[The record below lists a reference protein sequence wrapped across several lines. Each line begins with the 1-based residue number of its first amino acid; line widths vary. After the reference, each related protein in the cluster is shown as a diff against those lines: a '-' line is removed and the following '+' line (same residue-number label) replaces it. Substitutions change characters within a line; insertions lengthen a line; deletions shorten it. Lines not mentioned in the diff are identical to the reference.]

1 MSNNKVKVNMNATC
15 EPNYLCESKIFT
27 IDDIMS
33 QDDCTNLIMAVTTA
47 GFNKSSQS
55 GGGHGRTGR
64 EDARTS
70 EFHVMID
77 NVLSSKIW
85 NSIKKFAPPDVTHL
99 SASGYVSNANVA
111 KEWKPVMVNDRI
123 RIYKYEVGEVFP
135 EHIDYKM
142 CRKVYRDGKQYQ
154 QMTFMTLLIYLN
166 DNFEGGQT
174 GFWTQHDEIG
184 KKEHC
189 RFLRGSENKP
199 HQVVVTPVTGMV
211 LINDQ
216 NLLHEGMAPTKGTK
230 YVLRTDIVYE
240 RELPMHAKIL
250 KTLPSDYFKEREEEW
265 EKLFETSCKN
275 YAD

>member
-1 MSNNKVKVNMNATC
+1 MSA
-15 EPNYLCESKIFT
+15 PNYLCDNKIFT
-27 IDDIMS
+27 LDNVMS
-33 QDDCTNLIMAVTTA
+33 PTDCDNLIRTATDA
-47 GFNKSSQS
+47 GFNKSSVS

-70 EFHVMID
+70 QFYVMI
-77 NVLSSKIW
+77 NPAISNSLWNKI
-85 NSIKKFAPPDVTHL
+85 KPHMPPDVSHL
-99 SASGYVSNANVA
+99 SASGYVSNTHVA
-111 KEWKPVMVNDRI
+111 KEWKPVKVNDRL

-142 CRKVYRDGKQYQ
+142 CRKVYKNGKQYQ

-166 DNFEGGQT
+166 DSFEGGQT
-174 GFWTQHDEIG
+174 GFWTCHDEIG

-189 RFLRGSENKP
+189 RFLRASENKP
-199 HQVVVTPVTGMV
+199 HQVVVNPSIGMA

-216 NLLHEGMAPTKGTK
+216 NLLHEGMPPTKGTK
-230 YVLRTDIVYE
+230 YVLRTDVVYE
-240 RELPMHAKIL
+240 RELPVHEKVL
-250 KTLPSDYFKEREEEW
+250 KTLPQDYFKDREEEW